1 MRIFLHCHLITAFST
16 YVQGAKCQYQKY
28 DVNLYTKGEITA
40 YVHVQNE
47 HYRNLTKII
56 TNIGTTNPH
65 MAPLSVFIQQLYL
78 NHSITYIYKIA
89 KLPTHH
95 HLHIDHEQLQQK

>member
-1 MRIFLHCHLITAFST
+1 M
-16 YVQGAKCQYQKY
+16 QGTKCQYQKY

-40 YVHVQNE
+40 YAYVQNK

-78 NHSITYIYKIA
+78 NHSISCLAILNC

-95 HLHIDHEQLQQK
+95 HLHTDHEQLQ